1 MRLRFFQKIRVPKAA
16 DCAIALA
23 LTSSAVLVHAN
34 PITPEL
40 IRAQA
45 DRVEQIFPPGS
56 VTSFERADAAV
67 AQAQSA
73 SLRIEWMGYDLE
85 VACYQRFFT
94 QSCLNEVKASVRD
107 SLHKLRSLEIEA
119 EQFKRFERDRQNE
132 QERQRKINQ
141 AEREAAA
148 LSQEYEQRQREFVQ
162 RQEQAQRELAEQ
174 DARAIE
180 RAAAAEK
187 ERARRSARSS
197 ELEAR
202 QRAEALAEVERQQ
215 NVRAFEQKQK
225 EALERQKKMQDKKK
239 SKP

>member
-1 MRLRFFQKIRVPKAA
+1 M
-16 DCAIALA
+16 
-23 LTSSAVLVHAN
+23 HAN

-45 DRVEQIFPPGS
+45 DRVEQIFPLGS
-56 VTSFERADAAV
+56 VTSFERADAALG
-67 AQAQSA
+67 QAQSA